1 MVYSVRVAGRPA
13 TKVGHMQ
20 RYNGHMTALM
30 SLAQDV
36 GVSERTL
43 RRAVSQGT
51 LRGTR
56 PSPRKLELPLSER
69 QFVRRSWGLFTMLRR
84 ALRTEHGVRFVL
96 LFGSAARGGD
106 VPGSDVDVLVVL
118 RDAHLERV
126 ADLSVKLSEAA
137 GRQVDVV
144 RLQDAEVD
152 PAFLADALRDGR
164 VVVDRDRLWPRLRAR
179 EPGLRRRGERQED
192 RRMRA
197 ALEGIDRL
205 LGS

>member
-1 MVYSVRVAGRPA
+1 
-13 TKVGHMQ
+13 
-20 RYNGHMTALM
+20 MTALM

-36 GVSERTL
+36 GISERTL
-43 RRAVSQGT
+43 RRAVSQGR
-51 LRGTR
+51 LRGTQ
-56 PSPRKLELPLSER
+56 PSPRTLELPLSER

-152 PAFLADALRDGR
+152 PMFLADALRDGR

-179 EPGLRRRGERQED
+179 EPGLRRRGQRQEG

-205 LGS
+205 LAS